1 MATQATDPAALTAAF
16 SRFDTDGDGA
26 ISREELIAVLSRP
39 TAHEEAFGSAEPQY
53 VQMPK
58 HNMYRCQTGPL
69 NGLMA
74 GSATH
79 TEYVVLKR
87 STGGHRS
94 LMTTSEA
101 ENSTLERSR
110 CALEGLLF
118 FFLRKL
124 GST

>member
-69 NGLMA
+69 KIILPNLVQKLNFPKNG
-74 GSATH
+74 
-79 TEYVVLKR
+79 
-87 STGGHRS
+87 
-94 LMTTSEA
+94 
-101 ENSTLERSR
+101 NS
-110 CALEGLLF
+110 
-118 FFLRKL
+118 
-124 GST
+124 